1 MYLARFGEASLPPPT
16 TGLSE
21 TTNSEP
27 FTARTFRCIHSCPKV
42 RRVTKSANYF
52 RVWCRY
58 RTCVENLIAAA
69 NEVDKLFEHHAGFA
83 FVKALEI
90 TDDCRANV
98 ASMLLR
104 FQIDLSEE
112 IDGVNQGVL
121 AIRIEHRT
129 SLCKPELEMVIL
141 LVVVGRP
148 SGWIESEVGG
158 GVLRSESPLKLL
170 DCCTSDR
177 ILMMII
183 LMKLG
188 VGKSASFP

>member
-1 MYLARFGEASLPPPT
+1 M
-16 TGLSE
+16 
-21 TTNSEP
+21 
-27 FTARTFRCIHSCPKV
+27 
-42 RRVTKSANYF
+42 
-52 RVWCRY
+52 
-58 RTCVENLIAAA
+58 ENLIAAA

-170 DCCTSDR
+170 DCRTSDR
-177 ILMMII
+177 IDHLSEERELSDVDVLVVVVINNRSLGAI
-183 LMKLG
+183 LPG
-188 VGKSASFP
+188 TSVHEVADGGNCSGK